1 MVFEENLKGL
11 KRLSSLLRIAL
22 TAMLVL
28 FANACATSR
37 QPALARSEQR
47 QSAETVVF
55 TVHETDTV
63 LRIVPDT
70 ALLEAYLRCDSNGT
84 VLMDELSLLQGKYA
98 AFRGVSLKATTGGQ
112 FRLTAEAVIDSL
124 KTEIRIR
131 DETIAALSN
140 NNVRVKEK
148 PRPSSNM
155 SLWAVLALLI
165 LLITILTI
173 KRIRNAISGSK
184 C

>member
-1 MVFEENLKGL
+1 MVFEENLKDL

-22 TAMLVL
+22 IAMLVL

-84 VLMDELSLLQGKYA
+84 VLMDELSLL
-98 AFRGVSLKATTGGQ
+98 
-112 FRLTAEAVIDSL
+112 
-124 KTEIRIR
+124 
-131 DETIAALSN
+131 
-140 NNVRVKEK
+140 
-148 PRPSSNM
+148 
-155 SLWAVLALLI
+155 
-165 LLITILTI
+165 
-173 KRIRNAISGSK
+173 
-184 C
+184 